1 MGSVTFD
8 GYWTVANAGEQSAY
22 NLLTWV
28 PGPFTITF
36 DGDTLGL
43 SSPVNDFSLFYQA
56 YVNDNGQLS
65 MLVTDS
71 EFGGTAFLYSSDP
84 NLFAHEKVVVQSS
97 NWTCLLAGTLIATP
111 GGERAVEDLRPGDP
125 VLTPEGEEVAIR
137 WIGRQSAIT
146 MLAGPEAVPVLIR
159 AGALADGIPTQDLCV
174 SPDHAILVD
183 GVLANARALNNGIT
197 ILPMPQPPAQ
207 IDYYHLELDRHRLI
221 LANGA
226 PVESFVDDVSRST
239 FDNVDDWYARGLEP
253 LAGEALPYVKA
264 KSARQLPRA
273 TAGRL
278 ADRAVALQVSASL

>member
-125 VLTPEGEEVAIR
+125 VLTPEGEEVEIR
-137 WIGRQSAIT
+137 WIGRQSAIA
-146 MLAGPEAVPVLIR
+146 MLAGPEAVPVLVR
-159 AGALADGIPTQDLCV
+159 AGALADGIPMQDLCV

-183 GVLANARALNNGIT
+183 GVLANARAL
-197 ILPMPQPPAQ
+197 
-207 IDYYHLELDRHRLI
+207 DRHRLI

-226 PVESFVDDVSRST
+226 SVESFVDDVSRST

-253 LAGEALPYVKA
+253 LSGEALPYLKV

-273 TAGRL
+273 AAGRL
-278 ADRAVALQVSASL
+278 ADRAATLQVSASL

>member
-125 VLTPEGEEVAIR
+125 VLTPEGEEVEIR
-137 WIGRQSAIT
+137 WIGRQSAIA
-146 MLAGPEAVPVLIR
+146 MLAGPEAVPVLVR
-159 AGALADGIPTQDLCV
+159 AGALADGIPMQDLCV

-183 GVLANARALNNGIT
+183 GVLANARALINGIT

-226 PVESFVDDVSRST
+226 SVESFVDDVSRST
-239 FDNVDDWYARGLEP
+239 FDNVDDWYARGLAP
-253 LAGEALPYVKA
+253 LSGVALPYVKA
-264 KSARQLPRA
+264 KSARQLPGA

-278 ADRAVALQVSASL
+278 ADRAATLQVSASL